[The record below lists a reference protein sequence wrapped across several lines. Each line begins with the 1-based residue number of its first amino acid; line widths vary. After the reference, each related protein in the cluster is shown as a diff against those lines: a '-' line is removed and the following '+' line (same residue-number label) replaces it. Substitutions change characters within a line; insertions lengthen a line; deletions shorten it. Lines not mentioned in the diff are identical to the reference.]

1 MKRKLYIL
9 CLTIFSENVEIKLP
23 PKITFF
29 NLTKTFDPH
38 ISSNIFTFGT
48 GLIHILKIPNSQE
61 ILLFNTVVGLL
72 FDKHEFSSTDNTSK
86 ANISAIC
93 LLPIDF
99 VGGYNFSLSNNLF
112 ATIDIHLL
120 KSYRD
125 ILKKNDTDKMLVLLR
140 MIPIELNVGIGYKFF
155 SFLWSSFNIKFPL
168 YTTLYH
174 VIAFSKDEYDTR
186 SKAKEAKNEILN
198 KAIFSYTTN
207 PILFLTLCSI
217 NFDIAIIRINYFFS
231 IGIKIKICGDIKL
244 NGLDQSKNEKDNN
257 KIDNLYTTTPHI
269 SLSMIGI
276 YHSSIPQYV
285 V

>member
-9 CLTIFSENVEIKLP
+9 CLTVFSENVEIKLP

-29 NLTKTFDPH
+29 NLTKTFDTH

-72 FDKHEFSSTDNTSK
+72 FDNNRFSSRDDNSK

-112 ATIDIHLL
+112 ATIDIHLF

-125 ILKKNDTDKMLVLLR
+125 ILKKDDIKMLALLR
-140 MIPIELNVGIGYKFF
+140 IIPIELNLGIGYKFF

-174 VIAFSKDEYDTR
+174 VIAFSEEHYTDR
-186 SKAKEAKNEILN
+186 SAAKNDKNKVLN
-198 KAIFSYTTN
+198 KAIFSYMTK
-207 PILFLTLCSI
+207 PILFLTLFSI

-231 IGIKIKICGDIKL
+231 IGIKIKICGDVKL
-244 NGLDQSKNEKDNN
+244 NGIDENN